1 MKNYFRKFGVMCVM
15 SGILALGTC
24 VSAFAD
30 DSVEI
35 GTKNLNNTAQN
46 SAKIW
51 TSILLHPEIGW
62 KRYDDTNS
70 TFVITGSSNV
80 NNTNNSAFIG
90 PKEEYASYFYK
101 GSDLLL
107 PYVAVN
113 SNKQNFSIKFKFYG
127 TKLRI
132 IGSEAAQLV
141 SSDPITIDNKVDY
154 LAENHPNSGF
164 TWTSETL
171 VYEKKDLPLGMH
183 EVIITQNNFAQNFVF
198 DALDIDGE
206 LLPYNE
212 SISLNKSSLD
222 LSVGNSE
229 QLTATTTPAAVGVT
243 WKSSDESV
251 ATVDSN
257 GKVTGIKAGQA
268 TVTATTADGSNLSS
282 SCTVNVKDVSPT
294 VVSLSVTPEE
304 AKLMPGEQKQLQ
316 VIATMSDGST
326 KDVTDGSTGTTYSS
340 DYEDAATVD
349 ANGLVSESR
358 SAEIGARTF
367 IYASYGGKTASS
379 FIVAGQETTN

>member
-1 MKNYFRKFGVMCVM
+1 MKKSSAIFVM
-15 SGILALGTC
+15 SLMLALGTC
-24 VSAFAD
+24 INTFAD
-30 DSVEI
+30 DSIEI
-35 GTKNLNNTAQN
+35 GTKNFNNTAQN

-51 TSILLHPEIGW
+51 TSTLLHPEIGW

-70 TFVITGSSNV
+70 KFVITGSSNV
-80 NNTNNSAFIG
+80 NTTNNSTFIG
-90 PKEEYASYFYK
+90 PKEEYAPYFYK

-107 PYVAVN
+107 PYVSAN
-113 SNKQNFSIKFKFYG
+113 SNKQNFYIKFKFYG

-132 IGSEAAQLV
+132 IGCEATQLV

-154 LAENHPNSGF
+154 LEENHPSGF
-164 TWTSETL
+164 AWTSETL

-251 ATVDSN
+251 ATVDSTGN
-257 GKVTGIKAGQA
+257 ITGIKAGQA

-282 SCTVNVKDVSPT
+282 SCTVNVKDTSAT

-304 AKLMPGEQKQLQ
+304 VRVPAGTQQQLQ

-326 KDVTDGSTGTTYSS
+326 KDVTAGSNGTVYKTY
-340 DYEDAATVD
+340 DDTLAPVD
-349 ANGLVSESR
+349 KDGLVTVLT
-358 SAEIGARTF
+358 GART
-367 IYASYGGKTASS
+367 IIDVTYGGQTARCW
-379 FIVAGQETTN
+379 VLANTEATN